1 MWNFLKYS
9 NSDSSTN
16 QKADRKFKNRPE
28 AEVLI
33 GLNQAKIQDHL
44 IFEIV
49 IAARSIVSMNIRN
62 LIKNFWRYGAHKL

>member
-44 IFEIV
+44 IFETV
-49 IAARSIVSMNIRN
+49 IAA
-62 LIKNFWRYGAHKL
+62 LIYISNTIGMKVKSFMI

>member
-49 IAARSIVSMNIRN
+49 IAA
-62 LIKNFWRYGAHKL
+62 LICISNTTGMKVKSFMI